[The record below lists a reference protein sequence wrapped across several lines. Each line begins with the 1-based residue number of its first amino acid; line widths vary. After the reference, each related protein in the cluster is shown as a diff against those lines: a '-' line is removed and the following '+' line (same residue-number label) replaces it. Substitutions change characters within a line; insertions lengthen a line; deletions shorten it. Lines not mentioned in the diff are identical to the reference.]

1 MIGVPEGEVGCLLGS
16 VLSLNQSSQNVDSG
30 IVVHVHRIEEQMDL
44 VLNSRELLQAHLN
57 SYNID
62 VVE

>member
-1 MIGVPEGEVGCLLGS
+1 VIGVPEGEVGCLLAS

>member
-1 MIGVPEGEVGCLLGS
+1 VIGVPEGEVGCLLTS
-16 VLSLNQSSQNVDSG
+16 VLSLNQSSQNADSG
-30 IVVHVHRIEEQMDL
+30 TVVHVHRIEEQMDL